1 MPPEPDAPQKQPR
14 AVAVNVLKGGFG
26 KSTTAIN
33 LARELGERNGTA
45 LLIDLDDNGHTTF
58 NLGYRD
64 RYEGNNH
71 VQDLLLDG
79 DDPQT
84 HIVPVTDS
92 LDLLPSHEALEE
104 VETNL
109 QSAMASSQ
117 RLHRNVIEPLIGTT
131 YDYIVVDTPANR
143 GKLNDNALFATKHLL
158 VPLRPES
165 GWESGI
171 TQTNKRLIQE
181 ARQYFDLDLLALV
194 PTDLS
199 ERLDQDTRDRNLLY
213 AINRR
218 DELAPY
224 VPNFARL
231 TRSDWEAIDNGDY
244 TGRLPG
250 IRHRASIDKAHRAR
264 QPLRDYDPECD
275 QLYCYDELAQIVE
288 IGGVAR

>member
-1 MPPEPDAPQKQPR
+1 MSNLDGSRSPR

-33 LARELGERNGTA
+33 LARELAERNGKT

-58 NLGYRD
+58 NMGYREE
-64 RYEGNNH
+64 YESTNH
-71 VQDLLLDG
+71 LQKILIDG
-79 DDPQT
+79 DGPQQY
-84 HIVPVTDS
+84 IVPVTDT

-117 RLHRNVIEPLIGTT
+117 RLHRNVVDPLLGGT
-131 YDYIVVDTPANR
+131 YEYIIVDTPANR
-143 GKLNDNALFATKHLL
+143 GKINDNALFATKHLI

-199 ERLDQDTRDRNLLY
+199 ERLDQNTRDRNLLY
-213 AINRR
+213 AINQR
-218 DELAPY
+218 DELANY

-231 TRSDWEAIDNGDY
+231 TEDDWAAIDSGDY
-244 TGRLPG
+244 QGNLPG

-264 QPLRDYDPECD
+264 QTLRDCDPDCD
-275 QLYCYDELAQIVE
+275 QLAHYAELAQIVE
-288 IGGVAR
+288 CGGVTR

>member
-1 MPPEPDAPQKQPR
+1 MPTANTEKKPR

-33 LARELGERNGTA
+33 LTRELADRNGSA

-58 NLGYRD
+58 NLGYREQ
-64 RYEGNNH
+64 YEGDNH
-71 VQDLLLDG
+71 LQQILIDGADPLDH
-79 DDPQT
+79 T
-84 HIVPVTDS
+84 VPVTETF
-92 LDLLPSHEALEE
+92 DLLPSHEALED

-117 RLHRNVIEPLIGTT
+117 RLHRNVIDPLLGTT

-143 GKLNDNALFATKHLL
+143 GKLNDNALFATKHLI

-181 ARQYFDLDLLALV
+181 ARQYFDLELLALV

-199 ERLDQDTRDRNLLY
+199 ERLDHDTRDRNLLY

-231 TRSDWEAIDNGDY
+231 TKDDWEAIDTGSYNGD
-244 TGRLPG
+244 LPG

-264 QPLRDYDPECD
+264 KPLRDYDPDCD
-275 QLYCYDELAQIVE
+275 QLRCYAELAQIVE
-288 IGGVAR
+288 YGGVVR

>member
-1 MPPEPDAPQKQPR
+1 MSTPTSGDHQPR
-14 AVAVNVLKGGFG
+14 AIAMNVLKGGFG

-33 LARELGERNGTA
+33 LARELAERNGPT

-64 RYEGNNH
+64 RYEGDNH
-71 VQDLLLDG
+71 VHEILLDG
-79 DDPQT
+79 ADPT
-84 HIVPVTDS
+84 DYVVPVTDD
-92 LDLLPSHEALEE
+92 LDLLPSHESLEE

-117 RLHRNVIEPLIGTT
+117 RLHRNVVEPLLGDQYT
-131 YDYIVVDTPANR
+131 YIVVDTPANR
-143 GKLNDNALFATKHLL
+143 GKLNDNALFATKHLM

-181 ARQYFDLDLLALV
+181 ARQYFDLELLALV

-213 AINRR
+213 ALNQR

-231 TRSDWEAIDNGDY
+231 TAEDWEAIDDGTYD
-244 TGRLPG
+244 GELPG
-250 IRHRASIDKAHRAR
+250 IRHRGSIDKAHRAR
-264 QPLRDYDPECD
+264 KPLRDYDPECD

-288 IGGVAR
+288 TGGVTR